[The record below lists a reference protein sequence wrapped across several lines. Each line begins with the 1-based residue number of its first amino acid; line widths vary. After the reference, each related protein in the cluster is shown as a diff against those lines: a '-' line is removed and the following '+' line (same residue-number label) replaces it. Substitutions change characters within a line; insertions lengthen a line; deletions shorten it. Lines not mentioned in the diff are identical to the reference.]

1 MFQEF
6 VMQKLSS
13 RRLRLAALSIAL
25 CAAVGAVG
33 AQGFGQPD
41 TDFKGA
47 VRAGSPV
54 VKAGDNVEINGTGFK
69 PGQSV
74 TLLRGETVLNAQP
87 WTADAEGRV
96 KGNVQIPTDA
106 VTGRHPVVVR
116 AANPD
121 AATVFDLKISK
132 ELPLSNAEGFDVASN
147 KLVQGLYQSAYSATN
162 NAVFVTSAVGRPPV
176 TQSELLKLDADTLE
190 ITARAT
196 PAKVEGRDDN
206 RVYAVYGVGVDD
218 VNGNVWVTNTRDNT
232 VAVYRQSDL
241 SLVKQFDADLVPHAR
256 DVIVDTKDG
265 RVYAS
270 AAFESTLAVFDARTL
285 EPLAPVEIQSSI
297 RGETFG
303 VMSLALDATTGR
315 VYTVSMTGEAAV
327 IDGSNGTVE
336 KVFALPNANSA
347 SGVAFDATN
356 KRLYVA
362 SQGSDNLLIVDP
374 ETGTVLHDVYVGAG
388 ALNVAFDA
396 GSGLA
401 FVPNRG
407 AGTVTVVNGEG
418 EIVGNLEGGTF
429 PNHATADG
437 RGHVFAV
444 NKSRGAEDPAGDHIR
459 RITPKAN

>member
-1 MFQEF
+1 
-6 VMQKLSS
+6 MQKLSS

-33 AQGFGQPD
+33 AQGFGQPAI
-41 TDFKGA
+41 DFKGA
-47 VRAGSPV
+47 VRAASPV
-54 VKAGDNVEINGTGFK
+54 IKAGDTVELNGTGFQ

-87 WTADAEGRV
+87 YTADAEGRF
-96 KGNVQIPTDA
+96 KGNVQIPADA

-121 AATVFDLKISK
+121 AAVVFDLKISK
-132 ELPLSNAEGFDVASN
+132 ELPLSGADRFDVASN
-147 KLVQGLYQSAYSATN
+147 KLVQGLYQSAYSAAS
-162 NAVFVTSAVGRPPV
+162 NALFVTSAVGRPPV
-176 TQSELLKLDADTLE
+176 TQSELVKVDPETLE

-196 PAKVEGRDDN
+196 PAKVEGQSDD

-241 SLVKQFDADLVPHAR
+241 SLVKQFEAGLVPHAR

-270 AAFESTLAVFDARTL
+270 AAFESTLAVFDAKTL

-303 VMSLALDATTGR
+303 VMSLALDAATGR

-327 IDGSNGTVE
+327 VDGANGAVE
-336 KVFALPNANSA
+336 KVFALPNANGA
-347 SGVAFDATN
+347 SGVAFDAAN

-374 ETGTVLHDVYVGAG
+374 EAGAVLHDVYVGAG

-396 GSGLA
+396 QSGLA

-407 AGTVTVVNGEG
+407 AGTVTVVDGNGQV
-418 EIVGNLEGGTF
+418 VGNLEGGTF
-429 PNHATADG
+429 PNHIGTDG
-437 RGHVFAV
+437 RGHVFSV

-459 RITPKAN
+459 RITPNTN